1 MAYNPAYRAAHSGG
15 TLLGALGS
23 LWGPFW
29 LSAFVSVGAV
39 TIVFAGLERV
49 QGGARFLEDWDPR
62 KLPPVRDPKQIPW
75 SASIAELLIS
85 VAFIVWCVSTLGFRT
100 VFDFAGARIT
110 LAPQWRYFLCGF
122 LLVSLTTVAVSFV
135 NLFHPCW
142 TRLRASI
149 RLAYNC
155 VGSALICWL
164 LKAAI
169 LMEITAPNVPPEK
182 TLALTNAINLWAS
195 RSFPIAVLA
204 CALIALVDIRRIFR
218 VKTTVTRLAQCA
230 AAAILLTLMATEVS
244 AQTPT
249 YESPA
254 RRQAHRP
261 LLTHRSLNVTLL
273 SDIGWEYLPT
283 KWQPIKQAD

>member
-1 MAYNPAYRAAHSGG
+1 
-15 TLLGALGS
+15 
-23 LWGPFW
+23 
-29 LSAFVSVGAV
+29 
-39 TIVFAGLERV
+39 
-49 QGGARFLEDWDPR
+49 
-62 KLPPVRDPKQIPW
+62 
-75 SASIAELLIS
+75 
-85 VAFIVWCVSTLGFRT
+85 
-100 VFDFAGARIT
+100 
-110 LAPQWRYFLCGF
+110 
-122 LLVSLTTVAVSFV
+122 
-135 NLFHPCW
+135 
-142 TRLRASI
+142 
-149 RLAYNC
+149 
-155 VGSALICWL
+155 
-164 LKAAI
+164 
-169 LMEITAPNVPPEK
+169 MEITAPNVPPEK

-283 KWQPIKQAD
+283 KWQPIKQSD